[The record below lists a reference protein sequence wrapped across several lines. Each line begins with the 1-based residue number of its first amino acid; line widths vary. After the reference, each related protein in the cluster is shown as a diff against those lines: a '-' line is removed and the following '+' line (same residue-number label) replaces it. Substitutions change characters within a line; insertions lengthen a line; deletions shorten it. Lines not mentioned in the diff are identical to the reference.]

1 MSAEF
6 LLVLCTCPTRSV
18 ASAIT
23 TALLEQELAACV
35 NRLPGI
41 KSSYRWK
48 GQVEED
54 DELLLMIKTTS
65 ARLPEVEQTIG
76 KLHPYELPEVVGVPI
91 TAGSEPY
98 LDWIRRSTT

>member
-18 ASAIT
+18 AAAIT

-54 DELLLMIKTTS
+54 EELLLMIKTT
-65 ARLPEVEQTIG
+65 RDHLPEVERAIG
-76 KLHPYELPEVVGVPI
+76 QLHPYELPEVIGVPI
-91 TAGSEPY
+91 SAGSQPY
-98 LDWIRRSTT
+98 LDWIRSSTK